1 MSNAE
6 LIEQADDLR
15 GDDSEVFNMMHKLKD
30 ALEESERQ
38 RRLFSQTNAE
48 TLTENG
54 VLRGQ
59 LAAAQAVIA
68 EALKQTRRGNLM
80 TPPWVIEALC
90 QSPADAL
97 PAAKAAAW
105 DEGARH
111 VYAEGGKCSF
121 ARDGDPC
128 PYNPY
133 RKDKTDE

>member
-1 MSNAE
+1 MSEPTPNLSSGGSHIVASGIDLEVAE
-6 LIEQADDLR
+6 Q
-15 GDDSEVFNMMHKLKD
+15 N
-30 ALEESERQ
+30 
-38 RRLFSQTNAE
+38 
-48 TLTENG
+48 
-54 VLRGQ
+54 

-68 EALKQTRRGNLM
+68 EALRQTRRGNLM
-80 TPPWVIEALC
+80 TPPWVIEALS

-97 PAAKAAAW
+97 QAAKAVAW

-133 RKDKTDE
+133 RKDKTDD